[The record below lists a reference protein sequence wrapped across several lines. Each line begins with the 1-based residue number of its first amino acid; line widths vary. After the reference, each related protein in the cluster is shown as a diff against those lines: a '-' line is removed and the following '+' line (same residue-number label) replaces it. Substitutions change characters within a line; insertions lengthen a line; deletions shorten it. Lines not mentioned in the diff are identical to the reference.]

1 MHPESRAYC
10 FFPCIPKVRME
21 SGTVVPNV
29 GPLDSADL
37 VCSSEKAPDQN
48 SPGTTQTL
56 MKAVWLQVSDVGR
69 SLGRSRAGHL
79 LAQTRDKPTL
89 KPGLPFI
96 WLPGMDLALV

>member
-1 MHPESRAYC
+1 MCTQRAGL
-10 FFPCIPKVRME
+10 I
-21 SGTVVPNV
+21 VVPNV
-29 GPLDSADL
+29 GPLDSAGL

-56 MKAVWLQVSDVGR
+56 TKAVWLQVSDVGR
-69 SLGRSRAGHL
+69 SLGRSRVGHL

-96 WLPGMDLALV
+96 GLPGMDLALV

>member
-1 MHPESRAYC
+1 
-10 FFPCIPKVRME
+10 ME
-21 SGTVVPNV
+21 PGTVVPNV
-29 GPLDSADL
+29 GRLDLTAL

-48 SPGTTQTL
+48 SPGTTETL
-56 MKAVWLQVSDVGR
+56 MKEVWLQVSCVGK

-96 WLPGMDLALV
+96 GLPGVDLALV